1 MYHIRMYMRTS
12 GWKKHNFDFLHLQ
25 VGRLNQVFS
34 QPAGSGWE
42 KLGKPTIVLGF
53 SPPQPADS
61 SKDEGWKGLFKTLS
75 PLIDK
80 TEMEFLMRIHCLGH
94 GFDRVGRRKN
104 HPLHKNSPG
113 KLYVLTGE
121 TADLGFESG
130 NLTETWSFLG
140 KFIIIFSLHLCWLC
154 RFLWDWCYYH
164 QDHQVINGFEARW
177 FGDSSFFLSGVTT
190 RWIRRFQ
197 WFKLILCL
205 PFHYTTTLYRKCPT
219 KPPVEVNGAPGK
231 TKVRAWF
238 PSLPWGVLDKN
249 MWQTRYISQVYMLY
263 EGGSSELILMTI
275 LSLHYYCPYM
285 DLWSGAGC
293 SSKTQVF
300 GPSPYNDV

>member
-61 SKDEGWKGLFKTLS
+61 SKDEGRKGLFETLS

-94 GFDRVGRRKN
+94 GFDRVGRPHTTRCIC
-104 HPLHKNSPG
+104 SPG

-140 KFIIIFSLHLCWLC
+140 KFFIIFSLHLCWLC

-197 WFKLILCL
+197 WFKLTLCL

-219 KPPVEVNGAPGK
+219 STGWGE
-231 TKVRAWF
+231 RSAWEDKGTGVVSIIAVG
-238 PSLPWGVLDKN
+238 SL
-249 MWQTRYISQVYMLY
+249 R
-263 EGGSSELILMTI
+263 
-275 LSLHYYCPYM
+275 
-285 DLWSGAGC
+285 
-293 SSKTQVF
+293 
-300 GPSPYNDV
+300 